1 MSNGTLTLQLV
12 DANGNVLGT
21 TGNPLNQTLSQVLAG
36 AFADGAIVTIGTEAD
51 TAETDPTQS
60 ATLIALAKGI
70 LEQQQAKFSKGV
82 VFQAAVGASGNGN
95 AIIVT
100 GYSTLTIE
108 VFGAS
113 TPAGTV
119 SFEAASTS
127 GTYAP
132 ITGTNLNGFT
142 QATSTTAISATPV
155 QWQFSV
161 EGLDTFQCPVAW
173 TSGTITVQGR
183 LSV

>member
-1 MSNGTLTLQLV
+1 MDSIQGGG
-12 DANGNVLGT
+12 GNV
-21 TGNPLNQTLSQVLAG
+21 SAKSG
-36 AFADGAIVTIGTEAD
+36 AFADGAITTIGTKGD

-70 LEQQQAKFSKGV
+70 LEQQQAKYSIPV
-82 VFQAAVGASGNGN
+82 VFQAAASASGNGN
-95 AIIVT
+95 AITVT

-113 TPAGTV
+113 TPVGTV

-127 GTYAP
+127 GVYVP

-142 QATSTTAISATPV
+142 QAESTTAISATPV
-155 QWQFSV
+155 FWKFDV
-161 EGLDTFQCPVAW
+161 GGLDTFQCPVIW